1 MTKYR
6 NRISTD
12 WFFFVVFFF
21 LWFKCILLLFLQNS
35 LATTGTY
42 KLKKAELVQEG
53 FDPNLISDPLY
64 FLDEKKKN
72 YVPLTVDIFND
83 VTSGQIKIWNFS
95 GITLKHIRWISN
107 LCPHLCQ
114 NLYSNNSFTCDFSHG
129 ITAILLQRTCLI
141 LSTESDKHM
150 VYDNHLSL
158 CESSAWNPKNTA
170 LLC

>member
-12 WFFFVVFFF
+12 CFFFVVFF

-83 VTSGQIKIWNFS
+83 VTSGQIKI
-95 GITLKHIRWISN
+95 
-107 LCPHLCQ
+107 
-114 NLYSNNSFTCDFSHG
+114 
-129 ITAILLQRTCLI
+129 
-141 LSTESDKHM
+141 
-150 VYDNHLSL
+150 
-158 CESSAWNPKNTA
+158 
-170 LLC
+170 